1 MYQQFYQFT
10 GKPFQL
16 TPDIRFL
23 FPSTGHKRALSYLLY
38 GLEQREGF
46 VVITGDVGTGK
57 TLLIQ
62 ALYKELTGRHML
74 TANIASANLDAPDVI
89 PAVAAAFGQSLER
102 RGKVALLEEL
112 KRDLL
117 LSCQQGEGALLIV
130 DEAQTLTPAALE
142 ELRVLSNL
150 EVAGRALVQIFLVG
164 QTELRTT
171 VQGGRMEQLK
181 QRVIAWYKL
190 ESLSEEETRNYIIFR
205 LRAVGWRNAPGL
217 APDVFQEVHKW
228 SGGVP
233 RRINM
238 LMDRALLYGYLEEL
252 HFIDRASIRA
262 VIDEMNEEVGVP
274 PAASASPPVSPG
286 VPPTVRE
293 AVESAPA
300 PAAPPARE
308 VQMRPIEE
316 QIQALDR
323 KLNYLLKS
331 MSRRVIP
338 GPGSRAAAPQHQGE
352 PAAGDE
358 LDDEAAVRIR
368 RSQDAGS

>member
-1 MYQQFYQFT
+1 MYQDFYKLN

-16 TPDIRFL
+16 TPDVRFL

-46 VVITGDVGTGK
+46 VVITGNVGTGK

-62 ALYKELTGRHML
+62 ALYKELSGRHML

-89 PAVAAAFGQSLER
+89 PAVAAAFGQNIDG
-102 RGKVALLEEL
+102 RGKVQLLEDL

-130 DEAQTLTPAALE
+130 DEAQTLTTAALE
-142 ELRVLSNL
+142 ELRVLSNM

-164 QTELRTT
+164 QTELLAT
-171 VQGGRMEQLK
+171 VRNGHMEQLK

-190 ESLSEEETRNYIIFR
+190 EPLSAEETRNYIIYR
-205 LRAVGWRNAPGL
+205 LRAAGWRNAPGL
-217 APDVFQEVHKW
+217 APDVFELVHSW

-233 RRINM
+233 RRVNM

-252 HFIDRASIRA
+252 HFIDRANMQA
-262 VIDEMNEEVGVP
+262 VIDEMNEEIGGESAEP
-274 PAASASPPVSPG
+274 EAEAFASAPPMP
-286 VPPTVRE
+286 
-293 AVESAPA
+293 AA
-300 PAAPPARE
+300 PAARTQQ

-316 QIQALDR
+316 QIEALDR
-323 KLNYLLKS
+323 KLNFLLKS
-331 MSRRVIP
+331 MNRRVVP
-338 GPGSRAAAPQHQGE
+338 GPGTRRNGSVAANGAE
-352 PAAGDE
+352 ADE
-358 LDDEAAVRIR
+358 VPRDDDLQYRQ
-368 RSQDAGS
+368 SQDGSL

>member
-1 MYQQFYQFT
+1 MYQEFYKFT

-16 TPDIRFL
+16 TPDVRFL
-23 FPSTGHKRALSYLLY
+23 FPSTGHKRGLSYLLY

-46 VVITGDVGTGK
+46 VVITGNVGTGK

-62 ALYKELTGRHML
+62 ALYKELSGRHML

-89 PAVAAAFGQSLER
+89 PAVAAAFGQSIDGR
-102 RGKVALLEEL
+102 NKVQLLEDL

-142 ELRVLSNL
+142 ELRVLSNM

-164 QTELRTT
+164 QTELLAT
-171 VQGGRMEQLK
+171 VRGGRMEQLK

-190 ESLSEEETRNYIIFR
+190 EPLSAEETRNYIIYR
-205 LRAVGWRNAPGL
+205 LRAVGWRNSPGL
-217 APDVFQEVHKW
+217 APDVFELVHEW
-228 SGGVP
+228 SDGVP

-252 HFIDRASIRA
+252 HFLDRSNMQA
-262 VIDEMNEEVGVP
+262 VIGEMDEEMGSDPVPEVE
-274 PAASASPPVSPG
+274 
-286 VPPTVRE
+286 T
-293 AVESAPA
+293 PA
-300 PAAPPARE
+300 PAAASPTGSEAAERK
-308 VQMRPIEE
+308 VSMRPIEE
-316 QIQALDR
+316 QIEALDR

-331 MSRRVIP
+331 MNRRIIP
-338 GPGSRAAAPQHQGE
+338 GPGSRWNGISSPGAADGE
-352 PAAGDE
+352 EARE
-358 LDDEAAVRIR
+358 DDVQYRQSREGGR
-368 RSQDAGS
+368 

>member
-1 MYQQFYQFT
+1 MYEQFYNFS

-16 TPDIRFL
+16 TPDVRFL

-62 ALYKELTGRHML
+62 ALYKELAGRHML

-89 PAVAAAFGQSLER
+89 PAVAAAFGQSHEG
-102 RGKVALLEEL
+102 RGKVSLLEEL

-130 DEAQTLTPAALE
+130 DEAQTLTRAALE

-164 QTELRTT
+164 QTELRGTL
-171 VQGGRMEQLK
+171 QGPGMEQLK
-181 QRVIAWYKL
+181 QRVIAWYKI
-190 ESLSEEETRNYIIFR
+190 EPLSVEETRNYIIYR
-205 LRAVGWRNAPGL
+205 LRAVGWRNAPGI

-252 HFIDRASIRA
+252 HFIDVANIKA
-262 VIDEMNEEVGVP
+262 VIGEMNDEVGPAPVAP
-274 PAASASPPVSPG
+274 P
-286 VPPTVRE
+286 PPTVRD
-293 AVESAPA
+293 AVSQPPV
-300 PAAPPARE
+300 PAASSPQR

-316 QIQALDR
+316 QLQALDR
-323 KLNYLLKS
+323 KLNFLLKS
-331 MSRRVIP
+331 MGRHLVP
-338 GPGSRAAAPQHQGE
+338 GANGGRSEAPEGE
-352 PAAGDE
+352 MQMP
-358 LDDEAAVRIR
+358 LR

>member
-1 MYQQFYQFT
+1 MYQEFYKFS

-16 TPDIRFL
+16 TPDVRFL

-62 ALYKELTGRHML
+62 ALYKELAGRHML

-89 PAVAAAFGQSLER
+89 PAVAAAFGQNIQG
-102 RGKVALLEEL
+102 RGKVSLLEDL

-142 ELRVLSNL
+142 ELRVLSNM

-164 QTELRTT
+164 QTELLST
-171 VQGGRMEQLK
+171 VRSGRMEQLK

-190 ESLSEEETRNYIIFR
+190 EPLSSEETRNYIIYR

-217 APDVFQEVHKW
+217 APDVFDLVHEW
-228 SGGVP
+228 SRGVP

-238 LMDRALLYGYLEEL
+238 LMDRAMLYGYLEEL
-252 HFIDRASIRA
+252 HFLDRGSIRS
-262 VIDEMNEEVGVP
+262 VIDEMNDEMGGEPGAAESQAVP
-274 PAASASPPVSPG
+274 PAPIET
-286 VPPTVRE
+286 PTPM
-293 AVESAPA
+293 PA
-300 PAAPPARE
+300 PATSE
-308 VQMRPIEE
+308 VRMRPIEE
-316 QIQALDR
+316 QIEALDR
-323 KLNYLLKS
+323 KLNFLLKS
-331 MSRRVIP
+331 MNRRIVP
-338 GPGSRAAAPQHQGE
+338 GPGNRSNGVSN
-352 PAAGDE
+352 PA
-358 LDDEAAVRIR
+358 
-368 RSQDAGS
+368 DAGEQSAEEFVQYRQSQEGGL

>member
-1 MYQQFYQFT
+1 MYQEFYKFT

-16 TPDIRFL
+16 TPDVRFL

-46 VVITGDVGTGK
+46 VVVTGDVGTGK

-62 ALYKELTGRHML
+62 ALYKELAGRHML
-74 TANIASANLDAPDVI
+74 TANIASANLDAPDIV
-89 PAVAAAFGQSLER
+89 PAVAAAFGQSLEGR
-102 RGKVALLEEL
+102 SKVSLLEEL

-130 DEAQTLTPAALE
+130 DEAQTLTAAALE

-164 QTELRTT
+164 QTELRAT
-171 VQGGRMEQLK
+171 VQGRGMEQLK

-190 ESLSEEETRNYIIFR
+190 EPLSAEETRNYIIYR

-217 APDVFQEVHKW
+217 APDVFQLVHQW
-228 SGGVP
+228 TAGVP

-238 LMDRALLYGYLEEL
+238 LMDRVLLYGYLEEL
-252 HFIDRASIRA
+252 HFIDRSSIQA
-262 VIDEMNEEVGVP
+262 VIDEMNEEIGA
-274 PAASASPPVSPG
+274 PAAQPEPDVPAPPV
-286 VPPTVRE
+286 VRE
-293 AVESAPA
+293 AVEP
-300 PAAPPARE
+300 PGAAQPVE
-308 VQMRPIEE
+308 MRPIEE

-331 MSRRVIP
+331 MNRRVVP
-338 GPGSRAAAPQHQGE
+338 GPGARQVAPAGRAAESAGGE
-352 PAAGDE
+352 ISE
-358 LDDEAAVRIR
+358 DEAALHFRQ
-368 RSQDAGS
+368 SKDANS